1 MLVVPLA
8 PMPTFVLLFVQ
19 LIVPPAGV
27 VVKFSANTVAPLHTV
42 WLPPDALTV
51 GIGFI
56 VILNVLGDAAEH
68 PFNVGVT
75 EIVPTC

>member
-51 GIGFI
+51 GIGLI
-56 VILNVLGDAAEH
+56 VMLKEPAVPAQ
-68 PFNVGVT
+68 PPKVGVT